1 MRESAIR
8 TPLIRQNIMNT
19 TNNDIVIPTPVVPIA
34 PPNRPRATGN
44 NDDGGDDGG
53 YNFSMDAADRD
64 LMLEEMIAVLSSDNV
79 GN

>member
-1 MRESAIR
+1 MRASAIT
-8 TPLIRQNIMNT
+8 TPLNRQRIINT
-19 TNNDIVIPTPVVPIA
+19 PNNDVIIPTPVVPIA

-53 YNFSMDAADRD
+53 NNFSMDAADRD